1 MFSMSNIALRKILLI
16 LACVAI
22 IIGCASIEKG
32 YLSNEVLPDSV
43 ALLPPPP
50 SAGLPDLALDEK
62 VSRKNLDLRDTPR
75 WELAREDA
83 NLNFPE
89 AAGTF
94 SCALNAPITEQDTP
108 HLYKLLR
115 LIKTD
120 AGNSTKRAKEKY
132 QRPRP
137 FLVNKKPI
145 CTPSD
150 EEFLKNN
157 GSYPSGH
164 AAIGWAWAL
173 VLAEI
178 APEKADAIRYR
189 GRVFGESRI
198 ICNVHW
204 YSDVING
211 HKMGAAVIKQLHDDP
226 MFRADVKAAK
236 HELAAVRA
244 KGLKPQRD
252 CAWEAS
258 AMIQ

>member
-1 MFSMSNIALRKILLI
+1 MAL
-16 LACVAI
+16 
-22 IIGCASIEKG
+22 
-32 YLSNEVLPDSV
+32 
-43 ALLPPPP
+43 
-50 SAGLPDLALDEK
+50 
-62 VSRKNLDLRDTPR
+62 TP
-75 WELAREDA
+75 
-83 NLNFPE
+83 
-89 AAGTF
+89 
-94 SCALNAPITEQDTP
+94 
-108 HLYKLLR
+108 
-115 LIKTD
+115 
-120 AGNSTKRAKEKY
+120 
-132 QRPRP
+132 
-137 FLVNKKPI
+137 
-145 CTPSD
+145 
-150 EEFLKNN
+150 
-157 GSYPSGH
+157 GH

-204 YSDVING
+204 HSDVING